1 MPKRHTTVAQVV
13 EAVRQ
18 IAVQHIPAK
27 GDEYMGVPPDHRVDP
42 RIQTIIDGIT
52 ALGDRVK
59 ALENRV
65 RQLEIGHSAT

>member
-42 RIQTIIDGIT
+42 RIQKIIYEIT
-52 ALGDRVK
+52 A
-59 ALENRV
+59 
-65 RQLEIGHSAT
+65 